1 MKIICIGRN
10 YVDHIK
16 ELDNAI
22 PTSPVFFLK
31 PDSAMLIR
39 NRPFYYP
46 SFSTNIHY
54 EVELVLKI
62 GKVGK
67 NIQKRFANTYYQ
79 EIGIGLDMT
88 ARDLQ
93 DAAKQKGLPW
103 TIAKGF
109 DFSAP
114 IGKFFP
120 KEQFPDP
127 KNIAFRLDLNGNPV
141 QHGNSGMMIHDFD
154 DIISSISQF
163 MTLRTGDYIFTG
175 TPAGVGP
182 VKVGDK
188 LEAWIEDEK
197 GLTCV
202 IK

>member
-31 PDSAMLIR
+31 PDSALLSR

-46 SFSTNIHY
+46 SFSNNIHY

-62 GKVGK
+62 SKVGK

-88 ARDLQ
+88 ARDIQ

-127 KNIAFRLDLNGNPV
+127 KNIAFRLDLNGNAV
-141 QHGNSGMMIHDFD
+141 QHGNSGMMIHNFD

-182 VKVGDK
+182 VKLGDK

-197 GLTCV
+197 GLTCA